1 MNQKENQIL
10 KPNITDF
17 NKNCLNK
24 EKDQINVT
32 ETDDMNIEF
41 RDEKYLKINTQNKFD
56 IYDLEESDR
65 KLNKIINYIEDLIK
79 VNLNNKMLKNFLITY
94 FQNVKVEFF

>member
-56 IYDLEESDR
+56 I
-65 KLNKIINYIEDLIK
+65 
-79 VNLNNKMLKNFLITY
+79 
-94 FQNVKVEFF
+94 